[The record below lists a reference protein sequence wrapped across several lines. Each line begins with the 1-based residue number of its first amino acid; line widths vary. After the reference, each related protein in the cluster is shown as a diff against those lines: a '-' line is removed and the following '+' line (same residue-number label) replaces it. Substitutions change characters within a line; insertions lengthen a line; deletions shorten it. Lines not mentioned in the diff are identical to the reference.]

1 MSKSSAMA
9 VITPEDVLETL
20 MNDGTIDTIRSKII
34 NHLKANEELKNST
47 ISMVEQSKV
56 LHTPGSE
63 KQTKRELFD
72 ALRQELESP
81 ALERASKSVWDLILD
96 NDGFGKEINQT
107 VERAFCL
114 LSGCH
119 PPLFPIQHDPSP
131 SLPPAPDSTSVAE
144 ENSSEAVMTQRCA
157 RTDGKNWRCAK
168 FCVPEERYCERHIHI
183 SSKRKSPKTKQITDS
198 STPNPSTKRSEDHN
212 RRKRKSTALKMATCD
227 VPVLEPVPVR
237 DPEPEPELQQPPL

>member
-131 SLPPAPDSTSVAE
+131 SLPPAPGNLIFSTYFSLSWLLGHKQTVISFRLGNLRQGHKHFLSFSSSLDDD
-144 ENSSEAVMTQRCA
+144 ENSQIYKTNSNVQINDKWIEEQPLERCKLEAIWVKKTS
-157 RTDGKNWRCAK
+157 G
-168 FCVPEERYCERHIHI
+168 FLV
-183 SSKRKSPKTKQITDS
+183 RKIGFGY
-198 STPNPSTKRSEDHN
+198 R
-212 RRKRKSTALKMATCD
+212 
-227 VPVLEPVPVR
+227 
-237 DPEPEPELQQPPL
+237 